1 MSKSNVEDLIESFI
15 GNDNF
20 DLLCQA
26 SYTIVDQGLVLND
39 IRDIDQSH
47 ITMVCGEKIALSLW
61 PLCPSSEKLL
71 S

>member
-1 MSKSNVEDLIESFI
+1 MGKSNLENLIESFI
-15 GNDNF
+15 GSDDF

-26 SYTIVDQGLVLND
+26 SYTIVDLGLVLDD
-39 IRDIDQSH
+39 IRDIDSHH